1 MDAGARARAAP
12 GPHLPAP
19 VARRGDLPTIRTL
32 GTWKVQPLSGNAP
45 SNYCWGTKNSL
56 HDLIN
61 KAVSAPALNIF
72 R

>member
-32 GTWKVQPLSGNAP
+32 GT
-45 SNYCWGTKNSL
+45 
-56 HDLIN
+56 
-61 KAVSAPALNIF
+61 
-72 R
+72 